1 MTYEDA
7 QRHIDELMTRYDAP
21 FSAADKRLISELY
34 PEVLNKKFRA
44 TSCQRCHHDAVIEMA
59 LFLRKEKKMA
69 DKSRRYIMRAGF
81 IIACPKFHNGK
92 IYSNA
97 NVTDEIAEEYLA
109 QFPNQVKYFDIKP
122 QETPSNG
129 ETPAEGVVIKAQKK
143 KTARRKKTKK

>member
-7 QRHIDELMTRYDAP
+7 QRHIDELMTRYNAP

-34 PEVLNKKFRA
+34 PEILNKKFRA
-44 TSCQRCHHDAVIEMA
+44 TSCQRCFHDAVMEMA

-69 DKSRRYIMRAGF
+69 DKTRRYTMRAGF

-109 QFPNQVKYFDIKP
+109 QFPNQAKYFDIKP
-122 QETPSNG
+122 QEMPSNG
-129 ETPAEGVVIKAQKK
+129 ETPAEGVVIKAEKK